1 MFSNMFSDLSGAS
14 SSLSIGDNLQAEVN
28 TTDATP
34 SVGLSIP
41 VPEGRAIKVT
51 AQVTA
56 RLAGETKRAMWTLS
70 GLFYRN
76 TSGNV
81 TIEGD
86 VVVVDSRVSDGCAY
100 VATLAANT
108 TSQMV
113 EVQITGTA
121 AETVYWTVQ
130 ANYFRR

>member
-34 SVGLSIP
+34 SVGLSLP
-41 VPEGRAIKVT
+41 VPEDRAIKVT

-56 RLAGETKRAMWTLS
+56 KKSDGTKRAMWTLS

-76 TSGNV
+76 TGGNV
-81 TIEGD
+81 TAEGD
-86 VVVVDSRVSDGCAY
+86 PVVIDSHVSDGCAY
-100 VATLAANT
+100 AATLVANT
-108 TSQMV
+108 TTQMV
-113 EVQITGTA
+113 EVQITGTT